1 LKGYFGFNFRMV
13 GKRTGTG
20 GSNGVDYLEETL
32 KPRIFE
38 DLWEVRSHFIRST
51 SLKKL
56 KLKE

>member
-1 LKGYFGFNFRMV
+1 MV